1 MPRRG
6 FSLFPDSPS
15 VRRIFSAE
23 SLRARWRSGEPV
35 VTSAI
40 ILICV
45 AVWLLETLFRFV
57 WPAGYA
63 GMLGFGMMQPASMT
77 REPWTLVTAMFLHQP
92 ASLWHIGF
100 NMLTLW
106 SVGPVLERLMG
117 HWAFLIM
124 YMVSGI
130 GGDAGMMIWALLNRS
145 GEAWFTSS
153 YGASGALFGLFAAI
167 LVVYRKVGQDLT
179 SMIVWMAINFLMPI
193 IVPNIAWQAHV
204 GGFVIGGLFT
214 ILMTDGVRTLRR
226 RPVLER
232 ALIYGAVLLVLLLV
246 VCYACNTANPVR
258 TGSWIPLL
266 D

>member
-1 MPRRG
+1 M
-6 FSLFPDSPS
+6 
-15 VRRIFSAE
+15 
-23 SLRARWRSGEPV
+23 
-35 VTSAI
+35 TSAI
-40 ILICV
+40 ILLCV

-63 GMLGFGMMQPASMT
+63 GMLTFGMMQPASMT

-145 GEAWFTSS
+145 GDAWFTSS

-214 ILMTDGVRTLRR
+214 ILMTDGVRALRR

-246 VCYACNTANPVR
+246 VCYAGNTANPVR

>member
-1 MPRRG
+1 M
-6 FSLFPDSPS
+6 
-15 VRRIFSAE
+15 
-23 SLRARWRSGEPV
+23 

-40 ILICV
+40 ILVCV

-57 WPAGYA
+57 WPAGLA

-117 HWAFLIM
+117 HWAFLIL

-145 GEAWFTSS
+145 
-153 YGASGALFGLFAAI
+153 AI

-179 SMIVWMAINFLMPI
+179 SMIVWMAINFLMPV

-214 ILMTDGVRTLRR
+214 ILMTDGVRALRR

-246 VCYACNTANPVR
+246 VCYACNTANPMR
-258 TGSWIPLL
+258 TGSWIPFL

>member
-1 MPRRG
+1 M
-6 FSLFPDSPS
+6 FPDSPS

-145 GEAWFTSS
+145 GDAWFTSS

-214 ILMTDGVRTLRR
+214 ILMTDGVRALRR

-258 TGSWIPLL
+258 TGGWIPLL

>member
-1 MPRRG
+1 M
-6 FSLFPDSPS
+6 FPDSPS
-15 VRRIFSAE
+15 ARRIFSAE

-40 ILICV
+40 ILVCV

-57 WPAGYA
+57 WPAGLA

-117 HWAFLIM
+117 HWAFLIL

-145 GEAWFTSS
+145 GEGGSRRATAPRVRCSACSPRFWWSTARSGKTS
-153 YGASGALFGLFAAI
+153 
-167 LVVYRKVGQDLT
+167 
-179 SMIVWMAINFLMPI
+179 
-193 IVPNIAWQAHV
+193 
-204 GGFVIGGLFT
+204 
-214 ILMTDGVRTLRR
+214 LR
-226 RPVLER
+226 
-232 ALIYGAVLLVLLLV
+232 
-246 VCYACNTANPVR
+246 
-258 TGSWIPLL
+258 
-266 D
+266 